1 MSEKC
6 ALHNVKAVDS
16 TVRIQTLKMGS
27 HVSSCVFGLFLNWF
41 FEEWKLL
48 TWTAFS
54 KASEGSTH
62 RSWTSEYLQ
71 WMGRCMKRCHLGLCL
86 LSASTFQCRSIFV
99 LILGHKATVNNS
111 FYRDRRGK
119 KETHHHSHFSFREE
133 EGGEGAKIR
142 FTHNS
147 GKDNTGFVQ
156 LSPSQNN
163 HFLFLYE
170 DLHTGGSMRE

>member
-27 HVSSCVFGLFLNWF
+27 EVSSCVFGLFLNWF

-48 TWTAFS
+48 TWTTFS

-62 RSWTSEYLQ
+62 HFWTSEYFQ
-71 WMGRCMKRCHLGLCL
+71 WMGCCLKRCHLGLCL

-119 KETHHHSHFSFREE
+119 KEIHHHSHFLLERKKR
-133 EGGEGAKIR
+133 ARKNKI
-142 FTHNS
+142 
-147 GKDNTGFVQ
+147 
-156 LSPSQNN
+156 
-163 HFLFLYE
+163 
-170 DLHTGGSMRE
+170 HTQQRKRQ